1 MKRTIALILTLTMLL
16 GMLPLAAFA
25 TVFTDVKPGEFYA
38 EAVDW
43 AVEKGIT
50 TGLTATTFGPME
62 NCTRGHVVTF
72 LWRAVGKP
80 EPGITSHSFTDV
92 EESAYYYRAMLWAVE
107 DGVTTGLT
115 EVTFGPDEPC
125 TRGQVVTFLWRTMG
139 KPEPITTIHSFTD
152 VMEGAFYY
160 KPMLWAVEKGI
171 TTGMTAT
178 TFVPDGICTRGQVV
192 TFLYRC
198 LKDHGGVTPPA
209 DPLEI
214 ITQPSD
220 TECAVNDNVTF
231 AVAVHGGAAPY
242 TYQWERGS
250 EGTFFAITEE
260 AAWATG
266 QKTDKL
272 SFQATAEDFANNYT
286 YRCIITDAKGNTVT
300 SNAAGLV
307 EALQPLTVS
316 KQPENVTCALGNT
329 VTFSVEATGGK
340 TPYSYQWQYI
350 HNGIQEWL
358 DITDWGEGNRSDTI
372 TITVQTMDA
381 EGGGKYRCVITDAAG
396 KSVTSGEAWVV
407 IPMEITAQPVSAIA
421 DYGEKAGFYVDVV
434 GGMEPLAYQWQ
445 GTYTDD
451 SDGWSD
457 LGSESWVQGYNDSRF
472 YVTASENLIAENWR
486 FRCVIRD
493 SFGQELITDSVSVL
507 VDYSFG
513 IKKQPENVEIATMG
527 DTITFTVEA
536 SGEDLSYHWYSGYYE
551 EGALE
556 FTAEALSSDTYSG
569 INTDTLSFM
578 LTEKT
583 LKPEYFCHIY
593 DSEGNQTGT
602 KSVKVLD
609 VIRTLAI
616 RTQPVNAPVV
626 YSDDTPVT
634 FTVEAVGEGLTYQ
647 WYRCYHD
654 EKPEE
659 DAIPNPVNY
668 SHASGAK
675 TNTLTCNAG
684 PIDINDDG
692 YGVYCKITD
701 KYGSVV
707 YTDLVF
713 SNVDAIYFAI
723 TYPANVENAKVGDK
737 ASFTAA
743 TYGGKGPNTY
753 QWQYLED
760 GVWVN
765 YNSTVGTDVILTIT
779 VTEKDFVRKIRCIVT
794 DSLGNQITSKEV
806 IVVPAELT
814 VIAQPEDVHAE
825 LEERISF
832 YVEVAGGKETYS
844 YQWQYKARTDTVW
857 KNVSGSTKST
867 MSFGVQEYRYH
878 SEYRC
883 VITDA
888 EGNQVITRTVRVDPV
903 DLTILTQ
910 PVSQTGKKGD
920 ILSYTVEV
928 AGGKAPY
935 TYQWYLKAETG
946 QWIETTDSTATCTFE
961 VNMITVTQN
970 YYFYCVIT
978 DADGES
984 VTTDTVYF
992 RPA

>member
-1 MKRTIALILTLTMLL
+1 MNKRILSFLLALVLVVTAS
-16 GMLPLAAFA
+16 PAAAAEA
-25 TVFTDVKPGEFYA
+25 TFTDVAADAYYA
-38 EAVDW
+38 APVAWAVD
-43 AVEKGIT
+43 KGIT
-50 TGLTATTFGPME
+50 NGMTETTFGPDSP
-62 NCTRGHVVTF
+62 CTRGHVVTF
-72 LWRAVGKP
+72 LWRAMGKP
-80 EPGITSHSFTDV
+80 APTQTTHSFTDIA
-92 EESAYYYRAMLWAVE
+92 EGEYYYDAVLWAVE
-107 DGVTTGLT
+107 KGVTTGMSAT
-115 EVTFGPDEPC
+115 TFEPASPC
-125 TRGQVVTFLWRTMG
+125 TRGQVVTFLWRAMG
-139 KPEPITTIHSFTD
+139 KPAPTQTTHNFTD
-152 VMEGAFYY
+152 VEEGQYY
-160 KPMLWAVEKGI
+160 YEPMLWAVEKGV
-171 TTGMTAT
+171 TTGMSAT
-178 TFVPDGICTRGQVV
+178 TFEPQTTCNRGQVV
-192 TFLYRC
+192 TFLFR
-198 LKDHGGVTPPA
+198 T
-209 DPLEI
+209 PLEDSESTEP
-214 ITQPSD
+214 TQG
-220 TECAVNDNVTF
+220 TEA
-231 AVAVHGGAAPY
+231 
-242 TYQWERGS
+242 
-250 EGTFFAITEE
+250 TE
-260 AAWATG
+260 
-266 QKTDKL
+266 
-272 SFQATAEDFANNYT
+272 ATACSHAYDDDMDATCNLCGEE
-286 YRCIITDAKGNTVT
+286 REITVA
-300 SNAAGLV
+300 
-307 EALQPLTVS
+307 PLTVTR
-316 KQPENVTCALGNT
+316 QPQTQVAALGEA
-329 VTFSVEATGGK
+329 VSFSVEVSGGK

-372 TITVQTMDA
+372 TITVQTMDT

-451 SDGWSD
+451 SDGWFD

-472 YVTASENLIAENWR
+472 YVTASESLIAENWR

-507 VDYSFG
+507 ADNSFG

-551 EGALE
+551 EDALE

-609 VIRTLAI
+609 AIRTLAI

-626 YSDDTPVT
+626 YSDNTPVT

-647 WYRCYHD
+647 WYRGYHED
-654 EKPEE
+654 KPEE
-659 DAIPNPVNY
+659 DAIPDPVKY
-668 SHASGAK
+668 SHASGAQ

-684 PIDINDDG
+684 PLDRNDG

-713 SNVDAIYFAI
+713 SNVNAIYFAI
-723 TYPANVENAKVGDK
+723 NSPADAKNAVVGNTV
-737 ASFTAA
+737 SFTAR

-765 YNSTVGTDVILTIT
+765 YNSTVGTDEILTIT

-794 DSLGNQITSKEV
+794 DSLDNQITSKEV
-806 IVVPAELT
+806 IVVPKELT

-825 LEERISF
+825 LEEQISF
-832 YVEVAGGKETYS
+832 SVEVAGGKETYT
-844 YQWQYKARTDTVW
+844 YQWQYKTRTDTVW
-857 KNVSGSTKST
+857 KNISGSTKST
-867 MSFGVQEYRYH
+867 MSCWVQEYRYH

-888 EGNQVITRTVRVDPV
+888 EGNQVISRTVRVDPV

-910 PVSQTGKKGD
+910 PLTQTGKDGD
-920 ILSYTVEV
+920 TLSYTVEV

-935 TYQWYLKAETG
+935 TYQWYLKAQSG
-946 QWIETTDSTATCTFE
+946 QWTESTNSTATCTFE
-961 VNMITVTQN
+961 VNMITVLQT
-970 YYFYCVIT
+970 YSFYCVIT

-992 RPA
+992 LPA

>member
-1 MKRTIALILTLTMLL
+1 MNKRILSFLLALVLVVTAS
-16 GMLPLAAFA
+16 PAAAAEA
-25 TVFTDVKPGEFYA
+25 TFTDVAADAYYA
-38 EAVDW
+38 APVAWAVD
-43 AVEKGIT
+43 KGIT
-50 TGLTATTFGPME
+50 NGMTETTFGPDSP
-62 NCTRGHVVTF
+62 CTRGHVVTF
-72 LWRAVGKP
+72 LWRAMGKP
-80 EPGITSHSFTDV
+80 APTQTTHSFTDIA
-92 EESAYYYRAMLWAVE
+92 EGEYYYDAVLWAVE
-107 DGVTTGLT
+107 KGVTTGMSAT
-115 EVTFGPDEPC
+115 TFEPASPC
-125 TRGQVVTFLWRTMG
+125 TRGQVVTFLWRAMG
-139 KPEPITTIHSFTD
+139 KPAPTQTTHNFTD
-152 VMEGAFYY
+152 VEEGQYY
-160 KPMLWAVEKGI
+160 YEPMLWAVEKGV
-171 TTGMTAT
+171 TTGMSAT
-178 TFVPDGICTRGQVV
+178 TFEPQTTCNRGQVV
-192 TFLYRC
+192 TFLFR
-198 LKDHGGVTPPA
+198 T
-209 DPLEI
+209 PLEDAESTEP
-214 ITQPSD
+214 TQGTEATEATACSHAYDDD
-220 TECAVNDNVTF
+220 TDATCNLCGEEREI
-231 AVAVHGGAAPY
+231 AVA
-242 TYQWERGS
+242 
-250 EGTFFAITEE
+250 
-260 AAWATG
+260 
-266 QKTDKL
+266 
-272 SFQATAEDFANNYT
+272 
-286 YRCIITDAKGNTVT
+286 
-300 SNAAGLV
+300 
-307 EALQPLTVS
+307 PLTVTR
-316 KQPENVTCALGNT
+316 QPQTLVAKRLETAS
-329 VTFSVEATGGK
+329 FSAEVSGGK
-340 TPYSYQWQYI
+340 APYSYQWQYI
-350 HNGIQEWL
+350 HDGIQEWL

-407 IPMEITAQPVSAIA
+407 APMEITAQPVSAIA
-421 DYGEKAGFYVDVV
+421 DYGEKASFYVDIE
-434 GGMEPLAYQWQ
+434 GGMAPFTYQWQ

-472 YVTASENLIAENWR
+472 YVTASESLIAENWR

-507 VDYSFG
+507 EDNSFG
-513 IKKQPENVEIATMG
+513 IKKQPENVESATMG
-527 DTITFTVEA
+527 DTITFTVKA
-536 SGEDLSYHWYSGYYE
+536 SGEGLSYRWYSGYYE
-551 EGALE
+551 EDALE
-556 FTAEALSSDTYSG
+556 FTAKALSSDTYSG

-616 RTQPVNAPVV
+616 RTQPVNAPEV

-647 WYRCYHD
+647 WYRCYYNT
-654 EKPEE
+654 KPEE
-659 DAIPNPVNY
+659 DAIPDPVNY
-668 SHASGAK
+668 THATGAQ

-684 PIDINDDG
+684 PIDRNGD

-713 SNVDAIYFAI
+713 SNVNAIYFANNS
-723 TYPANVENAKVGDK
+723 PADAKNAVVGNTV
-737 ASFTAA
+737 SFTAE

-765 YNSTVGTDVILTIT
+765 YNSTVGTDRKLTIT

-806 IVVPAELT
+806 IVVPKELT

-825 LEERISF
+825 LEEQISF
-832 YVEVAGGKETYS
+832 SVEVAGGKKTYT

-857 KNVSGSTKST
+857 ENINGGTQST
-867 MSFGVQEYRYH
+867 MPCSVQKYRYH
-878 SEYRC
+878 NEYRC

-888 EGNQVITRTVRVDPV
+888 EGNQVISRTVRVDPV

-910 PVSQTGKKGD
+910 PVSQTGKEGD
-920 ILSYTVEV
+920 TLSYTVEV

-935 TYQWYLKAETG
+935 TYQWYSKAQSG
-946 QWIETTDSTATCTFE
+946 QRIESTKSSATYTFE
-961 VNMITVTQN
+961 VNMITVQQT
-970 YYFYCVIT
+970 YSFYCVIT